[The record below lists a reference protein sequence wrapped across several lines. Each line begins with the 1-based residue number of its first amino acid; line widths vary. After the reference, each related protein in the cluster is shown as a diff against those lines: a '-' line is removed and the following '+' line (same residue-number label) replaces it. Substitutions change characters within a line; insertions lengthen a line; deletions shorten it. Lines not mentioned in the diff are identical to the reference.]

1 MQIRAAE
8 RGKAFQEKALARG
21 RVLQDY
27 FHIPSHHHKMDSG
40 FLLAA
45 RNFGNVAMY
54 DSKVS

>member
-8 RGKAFQEKALARG
+8 REKAFQEKALARG

-27 FHIPSHHHKMDSG
+27 FHIPSHHPKSQNG
-40 FLLAA
+40 FW
-45 RNFGNVAMY
+45 FFVGSVAMY